1 MPQRNNILIVD
12 SRPEEVEALA
22 AALGRD
28 GRVTVVADSAAA
40 WLVLLSRRPELVLID
55 VDQAHGR
62 HEAQPGGYELARR
75 IRDERSLAGVPV
87 VLLSAR
93 LDPQAESLG
102 LQLGAVDVL
111 GKPLQV
117 EIARLRVAGHL
128 ERGRLSAALVR
139 SLRAGGLALWE
150 CVAGVCRITDGASE
164 LLGIDDPHLRHQGL
178 HWHQLV
184 HPHDLPALDLAL
196 RRVGL
201 PGVGLEQQP
210 VTPTDVARR
219 RQGEP
224 SGVLSAVAN
233 GPHPP
238 AGLPTTIDARRP
250 GGLLALDLR
259 LRRQDGSWIWV
270 AMHGRVIEPGT
281 GATGHTFTSPTN
293 QSGPSGQA
301 IHTLHTSGTS
311 RASSALDTSNP
322 ADATH
327 PADLTGSSLAGTMVD
342 ISTRKQLEATLRER
356 EAGLSVLL
364 ASLHD
369 LVITLDGEGG
379 VSTCHLPVEFELD
392 LPEPLTLGRPYR
404 ELLPPGIAGPLHD
417 ALAGLALD
425 GRRRSFECSWPA
437 PAPQGAAAPDR
448 LRHGLAS
455 LSLLQSPLQRVGGAA
470 GDAGEVPAPSQEG
483 GRLEVDALALAAW
496 PVEPGWGRP
505 AAPGL
510 GALLVLR
517 DVTEHKIE
525 EEAIRQLAYFDPLT
539 ALPNRR
545 LLQDR
550 LHQAQASSQR
560 RRRHGALIFID
571 LDYFKQVNDQYGHH
585 CGDQLLVE
593 LARRLQV
600 SVRACD
606 TVARLGG
613 DEFVVVLAD
622 LDAQAEVARTQ
633 LGQIAAKM
641 LGRLTR
647 TYEIGER
654 RHRCTASLGAALF
667 LGVSPDMD
675 TLLARADAAM
685 YRAKGAGRNAL
696 CIANDSG

>member
-12 SRPEEVEALA
+12 HRPEEVEALA
-22 AALGRD
+22 TALGRD
-28 GRVTVVADSAAA
+28 GRVTVVADAAA
-40 WLVLLSRRPELVLID
+40 ALAYLQSSRPDLVMID
-55 VDQAHGR
+55 VDQAPGHPA
-62 HEAQPGGYELARR
+62 AQPGGYDLARR
-75 IRDERSLAGVPV
+75 IRDERALAGVPV

-128 ERGRLSAALVR
+128 ERGRLSAALAR

-150 CVAGVCRITDGASE
+150 CVEGICRITDGAGE
-164 LLGIDDPHLRHQGL
+164 LLGIDDPHLAHRGL
-178 HWHQLV
+178 SWRQLV

-201 PGVGLEQQP
+201 PGVGVEPQP
-210 VTPTDVARR
+210 IVQAGERR
-219 RQGEP
+219 PPGE
-224 SGVLSAVAN
+224 A
-233 GPHPP
+233 PP
-238 AGLPTTIDARRP
+238 AGPTETADLRARAESMPPDDARHP
-250 GGLLALDLR
+250 GALLALDLR
-259 LRRQDGSWIWV
+259 LRRHDGSWIWV
-270 AMHGRVIEPGT
+270 AMHGRVIDG
-281 GATGHTFTSPTN
+281 
-293 QSGPSGQA
+293 QSLP
-301 IHTLHTSGTS
+301 
-311 RASSALDTSNP
+311 LD
-322 ADATH
+322 DGD
-327 PADLTGSSLAGTMVD
+327 ADLTSAAAVRAGDPVSPDLAGTMVD
-342 ISTRKQLEATLRER
+342 VSARKQLEAALRER
-356 EAGLSVLL
+356 EAGLSALL

-369 LVITLDGEGG
+369 LVITLDADGG
-379 VSTCHLPVEFELD
+379 VTTCHLPVEFELS
-392 LPEPLTLGRPYR
+392 LPEPLTPGLPYH
-404 ELLPPGIAGPLHD
+404 EVLPPGITQPLHD

-425 GRRRSFECSWPA
+425 GRRRSFECSWPSPELA
-437 PAPQGAAAPDR
+437 PAGSSAR
-448 LRHGLAS
+448 LCHGLAS
-455 LSLLQSPLQRVGGAA
+455 LSLLQSPLQRADSAPLAFAEGVRSS
-470 GDAGEVPAPSQEG
+470 GEVGVHAVNP
-483 GRLEVDALALAAW
+483 LAFAAW
-496 PVEPGWGRP
+496 SVEPGWGRP
-505 AAPGL
+505 ASPGL

-517 DVTEHKIE
+517 DVTEHKVE

-545 LLQDR
+545 LLNDR
-550 LHQAQASSQR
+550 LRQAQASSQR
-560 RRRHGALIFID
+560 RQRHGALIFVD
-571 LDYFKQVNDQYGHH
+571 LDFFKQVNDQYGHH

-641 LGRLTR
+641 LGRLAR
-647 TYEIGER
+647 TYDIDER

-667 LGVSPDMD
+667 MGVLPDMD
-675 TLLARADAAM
+675 TLIARADAAM

-696 CIANDSG
+696 CIADELR